1 MHAASVNPEPGSN
14 SPKMHSLA
22 AVTCSE
28 GLTARTSLSRI
39 SCHSSIVKVQ
49 RPGHDGPRRRAP
61 SMDSA
66 ALTVKPDE
74 PVPDGASDPA
84 AGPER
89 RHGGEWYGPARIGV
103 KPGPDRLRS
112 SRLG

>member
-1 MHAASVNPEPGSN
+1 
-14 SPKMHSLA
+14 
-22 AVTCSE
+22 
-28 GLTARTSLSRI
+28 
-39 SCHSSIVKVQ
+39 
-49 RPGHDGPRRRAP
+49 
-61 SMDSA
+61 MDSA

-74 PVPDGASDPA
+74 PVRDGASDPA

-112 SRLG
+112 SRLGGAGKAPASTASEQAFRACERGAESGNAPSVVQARQP